1 MFHIKMISPK
11 MNIDLGDKIFTCHVV
26 ISEDF
31 LNCLIDEKIMPSL
44 KSLYLKMNDDLDE
57 DDEIVIKWLE
67 LVRKDLFESMKSNIE
82 IHKEN

>member
-1 MFHIKMISPK
+1 

-26 ISEDF
+26 ISEEF

-44 KSLYLKMNDDLDE
+44 KALYLKMNDDLDE
-57 DDEIVIKWLE
+57 TDEIVVKWLE
-67 LVRKDLFESMKSNIE
+67 SVRNDLFESMKQNIE